1 LKNVLF
7 VVVALPLCASC
18 GSKDN
23 YPDLSEV
30 PDRPEA
36 SLSAERSE
44 TVAEELRSASDEAI
58 RYATE
63 GRPDTAGDED
73 MVAEDLENTDAEH
86 TNSAQE
92 EETEE

>member
-1 LKNVLF
+1 LSLKNVLF

-18 GSKDN
+18 GGKDN

-36 SLSAERSE
+36 SLSAERSDA
-44 TVAEELRSASDEAI
+44 VAEELRSASDEAI

-63 GRPDTAGDED
+63 GRPDAPDEED
-73 MVAEDLENTDAEH
+73 MVAEDVEAE
-86 TNSAQE
+86 AELE
-92 EETEE
+92 EEAEE